1 MKKWLQCVALMMG
14 FVSCAALAQEWLP
27 AKGSTLTFSSS
38 FQSESFSGEFGRFNP
53 QIRFNPKQLTTS
65 RFDVSIDL
73 LSVNSQ
79 NKERDDT
86 LKTADFFDTKK
97 TPSARYT
104 ATKFVS
110 LGNNRYQANGTLSLR
125 GITKPVSLIFTWT
138 QNKGAVL
145 TGDATVNRL
154 DFNIGTGDW
163 SDTELLPNAV
173 KIHTRL
179 ILTPKPSTTPVPV
192 AQ

>member
-1 MKKWLQCVALMMG
+1 MKRYIALFAMMYCM
-14 FVSCAALAQEWLP
+14 SCTALAQDWIP
-27 AKGSTLTFSSS
+27 AKGSTLTFNSS
-38 FQSESFSGEFGRFNP
+38 FQSESFRGEFSRFTP
-53 QIRFNPKQLTTS
+53 QIRFDPKQLATC

-97 TPSARYT
+97 TPSARYV
-104 ATKFVS
+104 ATKFTS
-110 LGNNRYQANGTLSLR
+110 LGGNRYQANGTLSLR
-125 GITKPVSLIFTWT
+125 GMTKPVALIFTWVE
-138 QNKGAVL
+138 NKSAVL

-179 ILTPKPSTTPVPV
+179 ILTAKTATTPVP
-192 AQ
+192 AKQ